1 MWDTGQGRVLL
12 GAVCRRT
19 RVDSFRGHPGSSN
32 FKFSCREAPSGL
44 KLSVASGHAPEPEA
58 EPLPEL
64 QQRMATRII
73 GYILRESDLRY
84 IRKHLDT
91 WMGRPETGALY
102 VFLRD
107 PDVALVKAQVFI
119 RALAG
124 LVASR

>member
-1 MWDTGQGRVLL
+1 M
-12 GAVCRRT
+12 
-19 RVDSFRGHPGSSN
+19 
-32 FKFSCREAPSGL
+32 
-44 KLSVASGHAPEPEA
+44 
-58 EPLPEL
+58 PEL